1 NKEEY
6 LLSYKKNMT
15 HTVENSKREPN
26 AAHLALAELEKK
38 GKLKAVITQN
48 VDGLH
53 QKSGSKNVI
62 EIHGSSN
69 RCYCEDCQ
77 RRYPLDYLLKADHLA
92 YCEVCGGFIRP
103 DIVLYGEKLDDT
115 IMEKALDYVLNADL

>member
-1 NKEEY
+1 MSIEAFKSMIDASDNIVFLGGAGVSTESGIPDFRSETGLYAESKKRRGPKYIYTYKYYKENKEEY

-53 QKSGSKNVI
+53 QKSGSKN
-62 EIHGSSN
+62 
-69 RCYCEDCQ
+69 
-77 RRYPLDYLLKADHLA
+77 
-92 YCEVCGGFIRP
+92 
-103 DIVLYGEKLDDT
+103 
-115 IMEKALDYVLNADL
+115 